1 MIFIEKNGII
11 KTIITTTNLG
21 LKMIRNNF
29 NRSVN
34 FLLISISLIVTGCSD
49 APKEPLSVN
58 DQAPVNLPQ
67 EDGYV
72 YHSYRT
78 QRKHKFKTAS
88 THKNTVWERL
98 LSLYSLPDIKN
109 PRIDRELYW
118 YLEHPASLAILQQRA
133 EPYLSHILDEIEAKN
148 IPGELALLPVVES
161 AFVPDAYS
169 KADAS
174 GLWQFIP
181 STGKEYGLQQNAWY
195 DGRRDIYA
203 STKAATTYLKEL
215 SQNFNGDWLLAL
227 ASYNCGKGRV
237 QKSIERNAYRS
248 LPTDYWSLD
257 LPKETE
263 DYVPRLLA
271 IAKLFAHADEYNIHL
286 QHIPNRPYFEVV
298 DIKSPIDLHKAAKLA
313 NTPLYAFLKLN
324 PGFNRSTTAPQGPHR
339 LLVPV
344 SQAKAFKKNLA
355 MLPYSERVTQKP
367 MYQEQ
372 VAKVHPQ
379 ERSEVKVAR
388 FRQETP
394 KTNPTDYKVK
404 SEQSIASF
412 VNRDKSKINSVRQN
426 ANLASNSSSSV
437 KRLENRSEAKSSKN
451 TPLLAKASKAKSLN
465 TQVYAIKKGDTFF
478 NISQRFSVTPKDIAN
493 WNNIT
498 LKTALIP
505 GRKLT
510 IKSVNPQLAS
520 ASSSVRLISYK
531 VGKGDTLT
539 QISRKFNVSVADLRK
554 SNAAT
559 LVRGLQTGQKLKV
572 IVDNSQSSS

>member
-1 MIFIEKNGII
+1 MIFFKRNAII
-11 KTIITTTNLG
+11 LLKIITIHLG
-21 LKMIRNNF
+21 LKMKRVNF

-49 APKEPLSVN
+49 TPKEPLSVN
-58 DQAPVNLPQ
+58 DQAPIRSAQNN
-67 EDGYV
+67 GYV
-72 YHSYRT
+72 YHPYRT
-78 QRKHKFKTAS
+78 LRKHKFKTAS
-88 THKNTVWERL
+88 THKNTIWERL

-118 YLEHPASLAILQQRA
+118 YLEHPTSLAILQQRA
-133 EPYLSHILDEIEAKN
+133 EPYLHHILDEIEAKN

-181 STGKEYGLQQNAWY
+181 STGKEYGLKQNDWY
-195 DGRRDIYA
+195 DGRRDVYA

-215 SQNFNGDWLLAL
+215 SETFDGDWLLAL

-237 QKSIERNAYRS
+237 KKSIERNQYLN

-257 LPKETE
+257 LPEETE
-263 DYVPRLLA
+263 NYVPKLLA
-271 IAKLFAHADEYNIHL
+271 IAKLFANADEYNIHL

-298 DIKSPIDLHKAAKLA
+298 DIQSPLDLHKAAQLA
-313 NTPLYAFLKLN
+313 NTPLYTFLKLN
-324 PGFNRSTTAPQGPHR
+324 PGFNRSSTAPEGPHR

-344 SQAKAFKKNLA
+344 AQAQTFKKNLA
-355 MLPYSERVTQKP
+355 MLPYSERVTINR
-367 MYQEQ
+367 YDEERV
-372 VAKVHPQ
+372 VAIRGDSIKAIPAQ
-379 ERSEVKVAR
+379 
-388 FRQETP
+388 
-394 KTNPTDYKVK
+394 YKVK
-404 SEQSIASF
+404 SGKNLASIA
-412 VNRDKSKINSVRQN
+412 NRNHTTINSLRQ
-426 ANLASNSSSSV
+426 ANHLASNSVRSGM
-437 KRLENRSEAKSSKN
+437 RLLVN
-451 TPLLAKASKAKSLN
+451 SKAKSNNIPSLA
-465 TQVYAIKKGDTFF
+465 TASKTKSASAQVYAIKKGDTFF

-498 LKTALIP
+498 LKTTLIP

-520 ASSSVRLISYK
+520 ASPSIRLISYT
-531 VGKGDTLT
+531 VSKGDTLT

-554 SNAAT
+554 SNAAV
-559 LVRGLQTGQKLKV
+559 LVKGLQAGQKLKV
-572 IVDNSQSSS
+572 IVDNDQSSS

>member
-1 MIFIEKNGII
+1 
-11 KTIITTTNLG
+11 
-21 LKMIRNNF
+21 MIRVNF

-49 APKEPLSVN
+49 TPKEPLSIN
-58 DQAPVNLPQ
+58 DQAPVRSTQNN
-67 EDGYV
+67 GYV
-72 YHSYRT
+72 YHPYRT
-78 QRKHKFKTAS
+78 LRKHKFNKTAS

-118 YLEHPASLAILQQRA
+118 YLEHPTSLAILQQRA
-133 EPYLSHILDEIEAKN
+133 EPYLNHILDEIEAKN
-148 IPGELALLPVVES
+148 MPGELALLPVVES

-174 GLWQFIP
+174 GLWQFVP
-181 STGKEYGLQQNAWY
+181 ATGKEYGLEQNDWY

-215 SQNFNGDWLLAL
+215 SETFNGDWLLAL

-237 QKSIERNAYRS
+237 KKSIEKNEYRN

-257 LPKETE
+257 LPEETE

-271 IAKLFAHADEYNIHL
+271 IAKLFANADEYNIHL

-313 NTPLYAFLKLN
+313 NTPLYSFLKLN
-324 PGFNRSTTAPQGPHR
+324 PGFNRSSTAPQGPHR

-344 SQAKAFKKNLA
+344 AQAQTFKRNLA
-355 MLPYSERVTQKP
+355 MLPYSERVTIKQ
-367 MYQEQ
+367 YDEERVAELRHQEKHEEK
-372 VAKVHPQ
+372 VAPIPQ
-379 ERSEVKVAR
+379 EVAQSTT
-388 FRQETP
+388 FTQ
-394 KTNPTDYKVK
+394 YKVK
-404 SEQSIASF
+404 SGENLTSIA
-412 VNRDKSKINSVRQN
+412 NKNHTTLKSLRLANHLVSNSVR
-426 ANLASNSSSSV
+426 SGM
-437 KRLENRSEAKSSKN
+437 RLHIPSEAKSNNTLLIARSSKI
-451 TPLLAKASKAKSLN
+451 KSAN
-465 TQVYAIKKGDTFF
+465 AQVYAVKKGDTFF

-493 WNNIT
+493 WNNVS

-510 IKSVNPQLAS
+510 IKSINPQLAS
-520 ASSSVRLISYK
+520 ASSSIRLISYT
-531 VGKGDTLT
+531 VGKGDSLT

-554 SNAAT
+554 SNAAI
-559 LVRGLQTGQKLKV
+559 LVNGLRPGQKLKV
-572 IVDNSQSSS
+572 LVDNNQSSS

>member
-1 MIFIEKNGII
+1 
-11 KTIITTTNLG
+11 
-21 LKMIRNNF
+21 MIRNNF

-49 APKEPLSVN
+49 TPKEPLSIN
-58 DQAPVNLPQ
+58 DQAPVKSAQN
-67 EDGYV
+67 DSYV
-72 YHSYRT
+72 YHPYRT
-78 QRKHKFKTAS
+78 LRKHKFNKTAS

-118 YLEHPASLAILQQRA
+118 YLEHPTSLAILQQRA
-133 EPYLSHILDEIEAKN
+133 EPYLNHILDEIEAKN

-174 GLWQFIP
+174 GLWQFVP
-181 STGKEYGLQQNAWY
+181 STGREYGLQQNDWY

-215 SQNFNGDWLLAL
+215 SETFDGDWLLAL

-237 QKSIERNAYRS
+237 KKSIERNEYRN

-257 LPKETE
+257 LPEETE

-313 NTPLYAFLKLN
+313 NTPLHAFLKLN
-324 PGFNRSTTAPQGPHR
+324 PGFNRSSTAPQGPHR

-355 MLPYSERVTQKP
+355 MLPYSERVTLKQ
-367 MYQEQ
+367 YDEER
-372 VAKVHPQ
+372 VAEIQP
-379 ERSEVKVAR
+379 AR
-388 FRQETP
+388 
-394 KTNPTDYKVK
+394 
-404 SEQSIASF
+404 
-412 VNRDKSKINSVRQN
+412 
-426 ANLASNSSSSV
+426 
-437 KRLENRSEAKSSKN
+437 
-451 TPLLAKASKAKSLN
+451 KA
-465 TQVYAIKKGDTFF
+465 
-478 NISQRFSVTPKDIAN
+478 
-493 WNNIT
+493 
-498 LKTALIP
+498 
-505 GRKLT
+505 
-510 IKSVNPQLAS
+510 
-520 ASSSVRLISYK
+520 
-531 VGKGDTLT
+531 
-539 QISRKFNVSVADLRK
+539 
-554 SNAAT
+554 
-559 LVRGLQTGQKLKV
+559 
-572 IVDNSQSSS
+572 

>member
-1 MIFIEKNGII
+1 
-11 KTIITTTNLG
+11 
-21 LKMIRNNF
+21 MIRNNF

-49 APKEPLSVN
+49 TPKEPLSVN
-58 DQAPVNLPQ
+58 DQPPIKSAQ
-67 EDGYV
+67 GDSYV
-72 YHSYRT
+72 YHPYRT
-78 QRKHKFKTAS
+78 PSKHKFNKTAS

-133 EPYLSHILDEIEAKN
+133 EPYLNHILDEIEAKN
-148 IPGELALLPVVES
+148 MPGELALLPVVES

-181 STGKEYGLQQNAWY
+181 STGREYGLQQNDWY

-215 SQNFNGDWLLAL
+215 SETFDGDWLLAL

-237 QKSIERNAYRS
+237 RKSIERNEYHN

-257 LPKETE
+257 LPDETE

-271 IAKLFAHADEYNIHL
+271 IAKLFANADEYNIHL

-324 PGFNRSTTAPQGPHR
+324 PGFNRSSTAPQGPHR

-344 SQAKAFKKNLA
+344 DQAQAFKKNLA
-355 MLPYSERVTQKP
+355 MLPYSERVTIKQ
-367 MYQEQ
+367 YDEER
-372 VAKVHPQ
+372 VAVVRPQ
-379 ERSEVKVAR
+379 EMQEEKAVQTRMDEVR
-388 FRQETP
+388 P
-394 KTNPTDYKVK
+394 IPTQYKVK
-404 SEQSIASF
+404 SGENLASIASK
-412 VNRDKSKINSVRQN
+412 NNTTIKSLRQ
-426 ANLASNSSSSV
+426 ANHLASNSMRSGM
-437 KRLENRSEAKSSKN
+437 RIQIPSEAKSN
-451 TPLLAKASKAKSLN
+451 NIPLLASASKTKSAN
-465 TQVYAIKKGDTFF
+465 AQVYAVKKGDTFF
-478 NISQRFSVTPKDIAN
+478 NISQRFSVTPKEIAN

-498 LKTALIP
+498 LKAALIP

-520 ASSSVRLISYK
+520 ASSSIRLINYT
-531 VGKGDTLT
+531 VGKGDSLT

-559 LVRGLQTGQKLKV
+559 LVKGLRPGQKLKV
-572 IVDNSQSSS
+572 IVDNNQSSS